1 VETAMPRN
9 YIVEQGDDLVGIA
22 GRFGFADVAKVKA
35 ANPDLDRK
43 PGVLHPGDKVTIPD
57 LAVTKL
63 DARKEYK
70 NSFKLTS
77 PRRKLKI
84 PLKDGEGKP
93 IANAKFT
100 LGFSVENYMPREGT
114 TDGNGVIEVEV
125 SWRETELVLA
135 VDNAVIKLRLGHLN
149 PVDDTD
155 DGGLSGV
162 AQRLALLGYHPG
174 PLAGSDDAMMQAAI
188 EAFQHDSGLKE
199 TGEFDPDTVK
209 KLDDRSTSA

>member
-1 VETAMPRN
+1 MPRN

-22 GRFGFADVAKVKA
+22 GRFGFADVAKIEA

-43 PGVLHPGDKVTIPD
+43 PGVLHPGDELRIPD
-57 LAVTKL
+57 LTVTKL
-63 DARKEYK
+63 DARKECK

-93 IANAKFT
+93 IANAKYT
-100 LGFSVENYMPREGT
+100 LGFSGEKTMPRDGT

-125 SWRETELVLA
+125 SWRETALVLA
-135 VDNAVIKLRLGHLN
+135 VDNALIKLRLGHLN
-149 PVDDTD
+149 PFDDTD

-174 PLAGSDDAMMQAAI
+174 PLTASDDGMMQAAI
-188 EAFQHDSGLKE
+188 EAFQHDSGLKQ
-199 TGEFDPDTVK
+199 TGELDSDTLK
-209 KLDDRSTSA
+209 KLDDRSTPA